1 MLGRMIRALVVFVAA
16 VACSGPPKTR
26 AVTFDDAPQRFDD
39 LAVLATNHLHRHF
52 PATAVALG
60 LHDLDGRL
68 PDRSPRALDQMAA
81 QLEKDRDALVAA
93 EVTTERQKLE
103 RDVLLYEV
111 RRTLFLVRDQD
122 AFRTNPIT
130 YSAAINLD
138 AYIIRNYAP
147 VFRRAQAVIDLCTAL
162 PGYLAQARAN
172 LKTPMPRPWIDIALL
187 QTKGYLEFADKDAR
201 RELTATTVP
210 LANQAD
216 IAHALDTCKQALGE
230 HATWLEQQ
238 QPSGTTAF
246 ALGEDRFLKMLA
258 ETQAVE
264 IDLGR
269 LKVIGEED
277 LARNT
282 RAIIDAAR
290 AIDPRRSTREVVLE
304 LAEDKPPAN
313 EILETATDQ
322 ATAMRRFI
330 TDNRIVTIPSDEPAE
345 VRESPPF
352 QRWNAAFLDV
362 PGPFETASL
371 PSFYY
376 ISPPDP
382 KWPPVEQRAYI
393 IPRADLLFT
402 TIHEVWPGHFLQHLH
417 LKQHPSR
424 VVKSFCTYSSSEGW
438 AHYAEEMMFDAGAA
452 GSPQARI
459 GMLKEALLRNARFV
473 AAIGLHTGDMTLEQA
488 AKLFEDKAFV
498 DPANARQQ
506 AVRGTFDPM
515 YLAYTLGKIMI
526 RKLRADWQKRFA
538 NTAAIDFHDRFL
550 SYGCAPV
557 PVVRR
562 IMLGDNAGGPL

>member
-1 MLGRMIRALVVFVAA
+1 
-16 VACSGPPKTR
+16 
-26 AVTFDDAPQRFDD
+26 
-39 LAVLATNHLHRHF
+39 
-52 PATAVALG
+52 
-60 LHDLDGRL
+60 
-68 PDRSPRALDQMAA
+68 
-81 QLEKDRDALVAA
+81 
-93 EVTTERQKLE
+93 
-103 RDVLLYEV
+103 
-111 RRTLFLVRDQD
+111 
-122 AFRTNPIT
+122 
-130 YSAAINLD
+130 
-138 AYIIRNYAP
+138 
-147 VFRRAQAVIDLCTAL
+147 
-162 PGYLAQARAN
+162 
-172 LKTPMPRPWIDIALL
+172 
-187 QTKGYLEFADKDAR
+187 
-201 RELTATTVP
+201 
-210 LANQAD
+210 
-216 IAHALDTCKQALGE
+216 
-230 HATWLEQQ
+230 
-238 QPSGTTAF
+238 
-246 ALGEDRFLKMLA
+246 MLA

-269 LKVIGEED
+269 LTAIAEED
-277 LARNT
+277 LRRNT
-282 RAIIDAAR
+282 KAIEEAAR
-290 AIDPRRSTREVVLE
+290 AIDPRRSTREIVLE
-304 LAEDKPPAN
+304 LAEDKPPAT

-362 PGPFETASL
+362 PGPFETTSL

-382 KWPPVEQRAYI
+382 KWPVAEQRAYI

-417 LKQHPSR
+417 LKRHPSR

-438 AHYAEEMMFDAGAA
+438 AHYAEEMMFDAGA
-452 GSPQARI
+452 GGGTPQSRI

-473 AAIGLHTGDMTLEQA
+473 ATIGLHTGGMTVAQA
-488 AKLFEDKAFV
+488 AKLFEEKAFV

-515 YLAYTLGKIMI
+515 YLAYTLGKVMI
-526 RKLRADWQKRFA
+526 RNLRADWQKRFP
-538 NTAAIDFHDRFL
+538 NTPAIDFHDRFL